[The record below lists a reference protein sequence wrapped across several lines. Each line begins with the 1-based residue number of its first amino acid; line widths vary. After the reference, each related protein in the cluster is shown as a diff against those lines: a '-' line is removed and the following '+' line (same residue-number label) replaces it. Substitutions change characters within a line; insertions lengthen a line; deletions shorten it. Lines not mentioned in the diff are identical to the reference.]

1 MAKFVIA
8 YKNPDYQETTFSLT
22 VESDR
27 AQIPEQAKEIFEEQY
42 KGFKVTNVSQVDLVK
57 LR

>member
-1 MAKFVIA
+1 MGKFVIA
-8 YKNPDYQETTFSLT
+8 YKNPDYQDTTFSLT
-22 VESDR
+22 VESDM
-27 AQIPEQAKEIFEEQY
+27 AHIPEQAKEIFEEQH